1 MKAFN
6 VKVIDAGGVLHRYVQ
21 LAATCAAAQGFAFDR
36 FGSVRLLSVLAV
48 QAATVRRSVC
58 I

>member
-6 VKVIDAGGVLHRYVQ
+6 VKVIDAAGVMHHYVQ
-21 LAATCAAAQGFAFDR
+21 LATTCAAAEDFAFDR
-36 FGSVRLLSVLAV
+36 FGNVRLLSVLAV
-48 QAATVRRSVC
+48 TSRGSAC

>member
-6 VKVIDAGGVLHRYVQ
+6 VKVIDACGVLHRYVQ
-21 LAATCAAAQGFAFDR
+21 LATTCAAAEGFAFDR
-36 FGSVRLLSVLAV
+36 FGDVRLLSVQAV
-48 QAATVRRSVC
+48 TMRRPAC

>member
-6 VKVIDAGGVLHRYVQ
+6 VKVIDAGGALHRYVQ
-21 LAATCAAAQGFAFDR
+21 LAATCAAAEGFAFKR
-36 FGSVRLLSVLAV
+36 FGSVRLLSVLSV
-48 QAATVRRSVC
+48 QATKVRRSAC

>member
-6 VKVIDAGGVLHRYVQ
+6 VKVIDAAGVLHRYVQ
-21 LAATCAAAQGFAFDR
+21 LAATCAAAEGLAFDR
-36 FGSVRLLSVLAV
+36 FGGVRLLSVLV
-48 QAATVRRSVC
+48 VNSRRPAC